1 MGPKIRY
8 LDASAIILV
17 SKGLKAYS
25 ALAVLAVLDL
35 AACSSSPS
43 PKPVAG
49 PPTIAAKEAP
59 MQPAATD
66 PLAEVRPM
74 IAAGNWPQAL
84 AALRSIMD
92 SKAYA
97 SLTSEVQYQVLST
110 AGGVAIKHGS
120 PELAQEYLRRVTAMS
135 QADYSDWARR
145 LDAAYKLKDEADSIT
160 TLTVLM
166 QRWPD
171 RATKLNPDG
180 ILWVANDARR
190 LHNGG
195 SLSLLKALYDAH
207 WKLEWDIEP
216 SKIWW
221 DLSLRLIQDNR
232 LAEASEVSNHV
243 TDVYVLIA
251 MRADR
256 RFDAVLAANSE
267 LFDIEAATQRELQ
280 TYQILADK
288 SPHDLGNLYC
298 SLGRPK
304 DALSAIASVAAA
316 ASPYGAMVLE
326 SVRMDAA
333 SQLGDSQQVRRS
345 LQYLRSHRSDAP
357 IVYELDLI
365 TLNRLDQAAHEL
377 AAQLMNARERQD
389 APLDIQSF
397 AATPESPRDVEF
409 DARHRAVIAMP
420 EVQEAI
426 RKVGRVESYALES
439 P

>member
-1 MGPKIRY
+1 
-8 LDASAIILV
+8 
-17 SKGLKAYS
+17 
-25 ALAVLAVLDL
+25 
-35 AACSSSPS
+35 
-43 PKPVAG
+43 
-49 PPTIAAKEAP
+49 
-59 MQPAATD
+59 
-66 PLAEVRPM
+66 
-74 IAAGNWPQAL
+74 
-84 AALRSIMD
+84 
-92 SKAYA
+92 
-97 SLTSEVQYQVLST
+97 VLSA

-135 QADYSDWARR
+135 QADYSDWTRR

-180 ILWVANDARR
+180 ILWIADDATR

-251 MRADR
+251 MRPDR

-298 SLGRPK
+298 SMGARRMHCRPSQ
-304 DALSAIASVAAA
+304 AWRRPPARMEQWYW
-316 ASPYGAMVLE
+316 SPYEWMPPPNWEIRNRYGARCNT
-326 SVRMDAA
+326 SAAIDRM
-333 SQLGDSQQVRRS
+333 
-345 LQYLRSHRSDAP
+345 HP
-357 IVYELDLI
+357 
-365 TLNRLDQAAHEL
+365 
-377 AAQLMNARERQD
+377 
-389 APLDIQSF
+389 SF
-397 AATPESPRDVEF
+397 MSS
-409 DARHRAVIAMP
+409 I
-420 EVQEAI
+420 
-426 RKVGRVESYALES
+426 
-439 P
+439 